1 MAELRNCPFCGGDA
15 NIVTYQGSKRIF
27 YIECKGCNALMGNPR
42 IMISGMK
49 GKLYFENEAE
59 LIEAWNT
66 RKPEETVVAKLE
78 KEYDLADK
86 EKARCMEENLLQYD
100 EAKGYA
106 RGIDT
111 AISIVRG
118 KE

>member
-1 MAELRNCPFCGGDA
+1 MRIEIEIPKEFECDYNKDKFKNFFNRVLTDIIFFDGLCGNYEKETAEMLQKAFA
-15 NIVTYQGSKRIF
+15 ESKIA
-27 YIECKGCNALMGNPR
+27 YDV
-42 IMISGMK
+42 
-49 GKLYFENEAE
+49 EA
-59 LIEAWNT
+59 
-66 RKPEETVVAKLE
+66 KVAELE

-86 EKARCMEENLLQYD
+86 EKARCMRENLLQYD

>member
-1 MAELRNCPFCGGDA
+1 MADLKPCPFCGGEA
-15 NIVTYQGSKRIF
+15 EIVKAHSNTTEYP
-27 YIECKGCNALMGNPR
+27 YVVVCKNDLCNA
-42 IMISGMK
+42 SV
-49 GKLYFENEAE
+49 GKFSTSREKA
-59 LIEAWNT
+59 IEAWNT
-66 RKPEETVVAKLE
+66 RKPMEAVVAELE

-86 EKARCMEENLLQYD
+86 EKARCMRENLLQYD

-111 AISIVRG
+111 AIEIVRG

>member
-1 MAELRNCPFCGGDA
+1 MGRLIDA
-15 NIVTYQGSKRIF
+15 DTLLKKFDDTGIHITFDLPVEEILGEGVDIDDFSMLVQDTIQAYKKMV
-27 YIECKGCNALMGNPR
+27 IETIKEQPTA
-42 IMISGMK
+42 
-49 GKLYFENEAE
+49 YDVEA
-59 LIEAWNT
+59 
-66 RKPEETVVAKLE
+66 VVAELE

-86 EKARCMEENLLQYD
+86 EKARCMRENLLQYD

>member
-1 MAELRNCPFCGGDA
+1 MADLKPCPFCGGEA

-66 RKPEETVVAKLE
+66 RKPMEAVVAELNETGRKFCE
-78 KEYDLADK
+78 NVGCSKE
-86 EKARCMEENLLQYD
+86 CENCEHGALM
-100 EAKGYA
+100 
-106 RGIDT
+106 RTI
-111 AISIVRG
+111 ISIVRG
-118 KE
+118 RR